1 MLFAVS
7 YVALQ
12 VGRNA
17 AAASLLRR
25 DQPLRDVFERLVGW
39 SAASGVLWLAGAA
52 LPGDRRLLL
61 WIPAV
66 VLDLCAPVAG
76 YWLPRRG
83 RAVTT
88 DWDIEGGH
96 FTDRCQG
103 FIIIALGESIVVTG
117 ATAADA
123 GLSSTVVL
131 CLGIAFLETAAL
143 WWLYFGAVA
152 ERSRLVMSACEDPGR
167 LARDA
172 YTYLHVPI
180 VAGIIA
186 VAVGDD
192 LLIADPAR
200 ALHGVGLAMV
210 LGGPALYLVGESLFR
225 LRVTG
230 AANAER
236 LAVAA
241 ILVLLVPLGSQIS
254 ALALSATVAALLSA
268 LALWE
273 LRTLAHAHGD
283 PTGHADG
290 RDPRAH
296 GRPSTSPTTTGRN
309 VMKIVVIGGSGR
321 VGSNVVRRLDAQ
333 GHDAVPASP
342 ATGVDTITG
351 EGLADVM
358 AGADVVVDVSN
369 APVWDDDAVLEFFT
383 TSTRNLLAAERDA
396 GVGHH
401 LAVSIVGAD
410 RLPDSGYLRAKV
422 AQEAEIEAGGVPYT
436 ILRATQFFEFLP
448 QIVEGGAEGD
458 SVRLPT
464 GLMQL
469 VAADDVA
476 ATVAELATG
485 APVGGRVELGG
496 PEALGVDAWA
506 RRLFAATG
514 DERTVVGDPH
524 ARYFGTELHGGELTP
539 GDGARIGTID
549 FDTWFATHRQEA
561 AR

>member
-1 MLFAVS
+1 M
-7 YVALQ
+7 
-12 VGRNA
+12 
-17 AAASLLRR
+17 
-25 DQPLRDVFERLVGW
+25 
-39 SAASGVLWLAGAA
+39 LWLAGAA
-52 LPGDRRLLL
+52 LAGDRRLLL

-66 VLDLCAPVAG
+66 ALDLCAPVAG

-88 DWDIEGGH
+88 DYDIEGGH

-152 ERSRLVMSACEDPGR
+152 ERSRLVMSTCEDPGR

-192 LLIADPAR
+192 LLIAEPGH

-210 LGGPALYLVGESLFR
+210 LGGPVLYLVGESLFR

-241 ILVLLVPLGSQIS
+241 ILVLLAPLGSQIS

-273 LRTLAHAHGD
+273 LRPRTRRERRTARTTFDISNNNRKERHED
-283 PTGHADG
+283 RGH
-290 RDPRAH
+290 RWKRA
-296 GRPSTSPTTTGRN
+296 RRRATS
-309 VMKIVVIGGSGR
+309 S
-321 VGSNVVRRLDAQ
+321 SRLGAQ

-369 APVWDDDAVLEFFT
+369 SPVWDDDAVREFFT

-422 AQEAEIEAGGVPYT
+422 AQEAEIEAGTIPYT

-448 QIVEGGAEGD
+448 QIVEAGAEGD
-458 SVRLPT
+458 SVRLST

-496 PEALGVDAWA
+496 PEALGVDAWRGGCSPPPATSA
-506 RRLFAATG
+506 RSSATRTRGTSGPSCTAAS
-514 DERTVVGDPH
+514 
-524 ARYFGTELHGGELTP
+524 
-539 GDGARIGTID
+539 
-549 FDTWFATHRQEA
+549 
-561 AR
+561 